1 MMKMMLA
8 AAVVAAAFAPLASFA
23 DDANGHAMPARDMM
37 ATMVCRTARADEH
50 PTAVMMGQRTALV
63 CKSVAEVMKAR
74 TMGPDTS
81 KVLTSQQADEAW
93 QSWIASVLAVP
104 VTPP

>member
-1 MMKMMLA
+1 MMKMVLA
-8 AAVVAAAFAPLASFA
+8 AAVVAAVFAPDASLA
-23 DDANGHAMPARDMM
+23 DDANGRAMPARDMM
-37 ATMVCRTARADEH
+37 ATMVCRSARADEK
-50 PTAVMMGQRTALV
+50 PTAMMMGQRTALV

-81 KVLTSQQADEAW
+81 KALSSQQADEAW